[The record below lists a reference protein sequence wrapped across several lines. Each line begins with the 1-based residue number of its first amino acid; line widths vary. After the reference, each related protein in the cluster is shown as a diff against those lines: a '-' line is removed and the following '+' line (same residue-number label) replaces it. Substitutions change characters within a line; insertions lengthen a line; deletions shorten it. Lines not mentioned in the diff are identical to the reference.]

1 MFFRKGCGQTL
12 GRSATFLWGWL
23 WGYKRWVA
31 LRPVGRILGHLPK
44 VFPNL
49 LKHVE
54 KLTRVFPKLTTV
66 FEKVTTVFPKLTTV
80 FEEVTTVFPKL
91 TAVFEEVTTVF
102 RKLTAVFRNLTA
114 VFEEVTKPFSNLT
127 ACMPRMEGSFPGKRG
142 GKAAASEKM
151 IITPPSG
158 PAPRSRPCKNR
169 GPEAACSNR
178 RED

>member
-66 FEKVTTVFPKLTTV
+66 FEKLTTVFEKVTTVFPKLTTV
-80 FEEVTTVFPKL
+80 FPKL
-91 TAVFEEVTTVF
+91 TTVF
-102 RKLTAVFRNLTA
+102 RKVTTVFDYL
-114 VFEEVTKPFSNLT
+114 TKPFSNLT
-127 ACMPRMEGSFPGKRG
+127 ACMRRMEVSFPGKRG
-142 GKAAASEKM
+142 GKAATSEKM

-158 PAPRSRPCKNR
+158 PARRSRLYRRR
-169 GPEAACSNR
+169 GLAAACSNR
-178 RED
+178 REG